1 MIGLERR
8 TPLPRISSFEDY
20 GNLEKQQRFEKRIVL
35 SFNQDLSS
43 VEHFVIKPGKECKQF
58 YRFRSYFA
66 NHKRQFTV
74 VEFQEFFQRKISLYE
89 RPENPLNH

>member
-1 MIGLERR
+1 MIGLEKRA
-8 TPLPRISSFEDY
+8 PLPRISKSFEDY

-43 VEHFVIKPGKECKQF
+43 VERFIIKPGKECKQF

-66 NHKRQFTV
+66 NHKRQFTERLVRSV
-74 VEFQEFFQRKISLYE
+74 VEFQEFL
-89 RPENPLNH
+89 